1 MFEQTYSTHP
11 RIRRSGSLA
20 ALVATLLLISSV
32 EAGVTHTGHETLPL
46 TPGPERCRVTPIDY
60 AARSDSARGTP
71 VATPLPL
78 PSLEGSTVDADI
90 ALAIENVII
99 EVIAC
104 QNAGEPLRAYALYTD
119 VYLGEVLIGLDGAI
133 LTRMATP
140 HALDPGDWTT
150 IVAIEDLRQLADGRV
165 YATVTLDPSLIPVRK
180 MFGFILVRQDNRWL
194 IDDILDE
201 LEFSLP

>member
-1 MFEQTYSTHP
+1 M
-11 RIRRSGSLA
+11 
-20 ALVATLLLISSV
+20 
-32 EAGVTHTGHETLPL
+32 
-46 TPGPERCRVTPIDY
+46 
-60 AARSDSARGTP
+60 
-71 VATPLPL
+71 
-78 PSLEGSTVDADI
+78 
-90 ALAIENVII
+90 
-99 EVIAC
+99 IAC

-119 VYLGEVLIGLDGAI
+119 VYLREVLIGLDGAI